1 MALTS
6 LASLSLSN
14 LMDHF
19 DKMEDVLSESIAPS
33 LKLCLFPL
41 LCKRGLVHDRNISKF
56 VHNQTTELDL
66 ADCEI
71 SDKGLAHIHVCHNL
85 QVISLNSNK
94 GVRNSVSSEGLQQLF
109 KSCPYLK
116 SVHLKRCVNI
126 DDSCVTTLAES
137 CRGLTHLNIHGCE
150 SVGDGGL
157 VALANNSSY
166 LESLDMSRT
175 SATEDGIVVFA
186 NGCSKSKLQELNM
199 SHCSGPTDHAVHQL
213 IENCPRLKM
222 LMLHS
227 CPNVT
232 GESRELISQQTQQ
245 TQRKF
250 KQITWTISF

>member
-41 LCKRGLVHDRNISKF
+41 LCKRGLVHDRNISKVSVCVCVCVCVHLYSTGYVSHLQF

-94 GVRNSVSSEGLQQLF
+94 GVRNSVSSEG
-109 KSCPYLK
+109 KYCA
-116 SVHLKRCVNI
+116 
-126 DDSCVTTLAES
+126 DSCRRS
-137 CRGLTHLNIHGCE
+137 P
-150 SVGDGGL
+150 S
-157 VALANNSSY
+157 
-166 LESLDMSRT
+166 
-175 SATEDGIVVFA
+175 
-186 NGCSKSKLQELNM
+186 
-199 SHCSGPTDHAVHQL
+199 
-213 IENCPRLKM
+213 
-222 LMLHS
+222 
-227 CPNVT
+227 
-232 GESRELISQQTQQ
+232 
-245 TQRKF
+245 
-250 KQITWTISF
+250 